1 MSDEMRMSELIS
13 CFLVVTVH
21 RKTNH
26 MHALIRKIILYDVTT
41 VENNRKIIEKRE
53 NNHSFQIAKTVV
65 TITKSELLAHF

>member
-1 MSDEMRMSELIS
+1 
-13 CFLVVTVH
+13 
-21 RKTNH
+21 
-26 MHALIRKIILYDVTT
+26 MHIRKFILYDVTT